1 MKAEGRFKLGG
12 SINNAM
18 NKAALTLNKSSSG
31 LLMNGWTRLYTGR
44 ASVYFMAM
52 NNISGIGNKFFGPFP
67 VAGKRC
73 KLRQGTQGA
82 GLQDRPGYDREI
94 QIDIIMGDGR

>member
-1 MKAEGRFKLGG
+1 
-12 SINNAM
+12 
-18 NKAALTLNKSSSG
+18 
-31 LLMNGWTRLYTGR
+31 
-44 ASVYFMAM
+44 MAM